1 MIPLKFQAVVSKVLA
16 IGIISL
22 LVAWWFHS
30 YGVEQTT
37 KLDTM
42 APADFA
48 AHKREVYHVSWL
60 TIYFG
65 VFLFGS
71 VYVLLV
77 EVMAFLI
84 RSVLPERNPFFR
96 DETRAA

>member
-1 MIPLKFQAVVSKVLA
+1 MIPLKFQTVVPKVLA
-16 IGIISL
+16 IGIISQ

-30 YGVEQTT
+30 YGVEQTA
-37 KLDTM
+37 KLNTM

-48 AHKREVYHVSWL
+48 AHKREAYHLSWL
-60 TIYFG
+60 TVYFG
-65 VFLFGS
+65 VFFLGS

-77 EVMAFLI
+77 EAIAFLI
-84 RSVLPERNPFFR
+84 RVVLPERNPFSG